1 MREKIT
7 DLIITDIEGLYT
19 VPSPKGR
26 KEWIENRPNYGLC
39 FCTEGQITYTHK
51 GVQYVSDRDHA
62 IILPQG
68 QSYMLYG
75 DKTGSFPLINFTCL
89 DMLCDTHML
98 IPIDNLDAY
107 LKDYELMRALSFF
120 DGNKMKLL
128 SLFYD
133 MLHRLFTASSSS
145 LLSPA
150 LKYIESNYPK
160 PGLTN
165 GELAQ
170 QCNISEVYF
179 RKLFTEQFGMTPKQ
193 FIIDIRMNKAKQLLS
208 EGSLKVCAVSE
219 QCRFSNPYHF
229 CRTFKAYTGMTPT
242 EYIVKNRVR
251 TL

>member
-7 DLIITDIEGLYT
+7 NLIVTDIEGLYT
-19 VPSPKGR
+19 IPSPKGR
-26 KEWIENRPNYGLC
+26 QEWVENRPNYGLS
-39 FCTEGQITYTHK
+39 FCTKGQITYTHK
-51 GVQYVSDRDHA
+51 GVHYVSDCDHA

-75 DKTGSFPLINFTCL
+75 DKTGSFALINFTCR

-98 IPIDNLDAY
+98 IPVEHPDVY
-107 LKDYELMRALSFF
+107 LKDYEQMRALSFL

-150 LKYIESNYPK
+150 MKYIESNYQK

-165 GELAQ
+165 VELAQ

-179 RKLFTEQFGMTPKQ
+179 RKLFSEQFGIPPKQ
-193 FIIDIRMNKAKQLLS
+193 YIIDIRMNKAKQLLS
-208 EGSLKVCAVSE
+208 EGSLKICAVSE
-219 QCRFSNPYHF
+219 QCGFSNPYHF

-242 EYIVKNRVR
+242 EYIVENRVR
-251 TL
+251 ML